1 MFVCFGINLIF
12 ETIMEGMHIIFQC
25 ILYTAIYGSLILDQ
39 YKMEYTNNN
48 GSLISD
54 QYKN

>member
-1 MFVCFGINLIF
+1 MFVCFGFNLIF